1 MTILSRSFL
10 AAYLYNG
17 LDKMIEPG
25 NHNECTYGNDWLHYK
40 FYSNN

>member
-1 MTILSRSFL
+1 MTILSWTFL
-10 AAYLYNG
+10 AAYYNG

-25 NHNECTYGNDWLHYK
+25 NHNECIYGNNWLHYK